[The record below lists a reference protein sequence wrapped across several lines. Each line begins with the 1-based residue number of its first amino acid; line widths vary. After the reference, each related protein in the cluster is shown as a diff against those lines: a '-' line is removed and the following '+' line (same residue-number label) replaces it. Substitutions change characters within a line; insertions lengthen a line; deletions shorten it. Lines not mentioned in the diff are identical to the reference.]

1 MIFYF
6 IYMIN
11 KNNFLFWI
19 FKFYFRILGN
29 FLKVVIYYEDLN
41 YEEIKEELM
50 YDVCI
55 FKY

>member
-1 MIFYF
+1 
-6 IYMIN
+6 MIN